1 MQDLTRGWGNY
12 FWGEGA
18 CDALRSHAFAR
29 GVWEH
34 VSPKNFWEW
43 CNLVRFGAY
52 FHKFFTFKKSV
63 HSPLIILIKGCNL
76 QCI

>member
-1 MQDLTRGWGNY
+1 MQDLPRGWGNY

-63 HSPLIILIKGCNL
+63 HSPLIMLIKGCNL